1 MYERNI
7 SQYNISYISKNFL
20 HFSGS
25 STLGEKK
32 SHVGSGRN
40 LSNFL
45 KAPPPPRNRSMKHN
59 NVLHSNHSIKHS
71 VDTTTGFTTPRTSNT
86 KNVMDTSSSSV
97 TASVN
102 EGSGF
107 LKPDASSQ
115 AISDMG
121 NIIASIDANVSNGQG
136 VAVGQTQGN
145 SSRTTSGNLPA
156 GVNVSMDS
164 NMSSNVGSN
173 SDVSM
178 IGTRTA
184 YTTIYTTISNSNS
197 VNTTQAGSV
206 KEILPAP
213 MSSKVNGISGT
224 TTSSNAVVQVSTPAC
239 LMLIFQD
246 RKVRCSILF
255 SIPHFGYSM

>member
-1 MYERNI
+1 MFN
-7 SQYNISYISKNFL
+7 KDLKFFL
-20 HFSGS
+20 IFSGS

-59 NVLHSNHSIKHS
+59 NVLHSNHSVKHS
-71 VDTTTGFTTPRTSNT
+71 VDTSTGFNTSRTNNS
-86 KNVMDTSSSSV
+86 KNVMDSSTSNITSV
-97 TASVN
+97 AS

-121 NIIASIDANVSNGQG
+121 NIIASIDAKVSNGQP
-136 VAVGQTQGN
+136 VAIGQTQGN
-145 SSRTTSGNLPA
+145 NSRTTSGNFPA
-156 GVNVSMDS
+156 GVNVSLDS
-164 NMSSNVGSN
+164 NLCSNLGAN

-178 IGTRTA
+178 SGTRPG
-184 YTTIYTTISNSNS
+184 YTTIYTSINNSNS
-197 VNTTQAGSV
+197 VNTTQGGNV

-213 MSSKVNGISGT
+213 LNSKVNGVSGG
-224 TTSSNAVVQVSTPAC
+224 TTSSSSNSVVQVK
-239 LMLIFQD
+239 LI
-246 RKVRCSILF
+246 
-255 SIPHFGYSM
+255 